1 MVKNIIK
8 SFLPKL
14 IGLRLM
20 ALYKIKPKKAIHKA
34 FMLLSTPR
42 AGFVKPH
49 QKDYLKAHQS
59 EKIKFKK
66 IQIQTYRWAGKGSK
80 VLLIHGW
87 DSHSYR
93 WKAMVE
99 KLKAL
104 DYDIVAF
111 DAPAHGYSEGNI
123 LNVPIYNEVL
133 ELMIKKHKPDFLI
146 GHSVGAMTCI
156 YNQYMQKNSK
166 VKKMVLLGSPSEM
179 KRIMAGFQ
187 KILGLSTKFMLATE
201 AYFKERYGYTF
212 EAFSM
217 AKFSKQIEIPS
228 LIIHDK
234 YDKVVIYS
242 EAKAIHESLKHSK
255 LIITEGAGH
264 SLNKKS
270 INRKIINYIQ
280 N

>member
-20 ALYKIKPKKAIHKA
+20 ALYEIKPKKAIHKA
-34 FMLLSTPR
+34 FMLFSTPR
-42 AGFVKPH
+42 AGFVKSH

-59 EKIKFKK
+59 EKLKFKK
-66 IQIQTYRWAGKGSK
+66 IQIQTYHWAGKGSK
-80 VLLIHGW
+80 ILLIHGW
-87 DSHSYR
+87 DSHTYR
-93 WKAMVE
+93 WKALV
-99 KLKAL
+99 KRLKAL

-133 ELMIKKHKPDFLI
+133 ELMIKKHNPDFLI

-156 YNQYMQKNSK
+156 YNQYMQKHSK

-179 KRIMAGFQ
+179 NRIMAGFQ
-187 KILGLSTKFMLATE
+187 KILGLSPKFMSATE
-201 AYFKERYGYTF
+201 AYFMERYGYTF

-217 AKFSKQIEIPS
+217 AKFSKQIETPC

-234 YDKVVIYS
+234 YDKVVPHT
-242 EAKAIHESLKHSK
+242 EAEVIKQSLKHSK

-264 SLNKKS
+264 SLNKES
-270 INRKIINYIQ
+270 INSEIINYIQ

>member
-1 MVKNIIK
+1 M
-8 SFLPKL
+8 
-14 IGLRLM
+14 GLRLM
-20 ALYKIKPKKAIHKA
+20 TLYEIKPKKAIHKA

-59 EKIKFKK
+59 EKISFKK
-66 IQIQTYRWAGKGSK
+66 IKIQTYHWPGKGSK
-80 VLLIHGW
+80 ILLLHGW
-87 DSHSYR
+87 DSHSFR
-93 WKAMVE
+93 WKALV
-99 KLKAL
+99 KRLKAL

-123 LNVPIYNEVL
+123 LNVPIYNEAL
-133 ELMIKKHKPDFLI
+133 ELMINKHKPVFLI

-156 YNQYMQKNSK
+156 YNQYNKKHSD

-179 KRIMAGFQ
+179 QRIMNGFQ
-187 KILGLSTKFMLATE
+187 KILGLSTKFMTATE
-201 AYFKERYGYTF
+201 DYFETRYGYTF
-212 EAFSM
+212 KSFSM
-217 AKFSKQIEIPS
+217 TEFSKQVEIPS

-234 YDKVVIYS
+234 YDKVVPYS
-242 EAKAIHESLKHSK
+242 EAIAIDKSLKHSK

-264 SLNKKS
+264 SLNKDY
-270 INRKIINYIQ
+270 INDDIINYIQ